1 MLPALERDMRAG
13 APFSGGPPAH
23 QHGKGSPTVDIFM
36 GLLFDFF
43 NPLSLIS
50 FPGLVIL
57 GAICCAI
64 CCAILC
70 CCATFSF
77 VHRFGPGRR
86 WHDDAY
92 DDA

>member
-1 MLPALERDMRAG
+1 MG
-13 APFSGGPPAH
+13 
-23 QHGKGSPTVDIFM
+23 IFM
-36 GLLFDFF
+36 GSLFDFFNPLDLF

-64 CCAILC
+64 WC

-77 VHRFGPGRR
+77 IHWFGPGRR
-86 WHDDAY
+86 WHNDAYNDAY
-92 DDA
+92 DEDPR